1 MSSPIRNAR
10 GNLSS
15 LWSGWTYSE
24 GLSSPPTSWF
34 GYLPGFSV
42 EKQVC
47 YICGGVGHIAAVCT
61 SKRPVFR
68 SHFMESP
75 IALEE
80 NVVLLFYLV
89 IVIIYAHS
97 PCSYSMIC
105 YRNLICYKCGR
116 TGHLARDCR
125 SRYRW
130 INILIYRNVHR
141 ENHSSGNNEN
151 LLL

>member
-68 SHFMESP
+68 SLYGKPDRVGRERRSIILPSYSHHLRPQSMF
-75 IALEE
+75 
-80 NVVLLFYLV
+80 LFYDMLQKPHLLQV
-89 IVIIYAHS
+89 WKNWPSRKGLSFQVQMDKHS
-97 PCSYSMIC
+97 YLQK
-105 YRNLICYKCGR
+105 R
-116 TGHLARDCR
+116 
-125 SRYRW
+125 
-130 INILIYRNVHR
+130 
-141 ENHSSGNNEN
+141 SSGESF
-151 LLL
+151 LR